1 MFQKLKDLSITQ
13 KMILVILVSILCLA
27 STLYVVSSKIHP
39 QSYSNIETK
48 EIIKDLER
56 ADDAIKNLFPQLTVK
71 LQDWATWDDTYQFVT
86 DLNQEYYDSNLKS
99 YSIANLEINSMIFAN
114 PEGGVVFIRVIDS
127 KTEEEVD
134 STEIREYFESHR
146 ELITHPDTESSI
158 SGILQF
164 TNGPFL
170 FTSLPILTSAGEG
183 PIHGSL
189 TFGTFIDKNV
199 IAKIRALTHLNLE
212 VFPYGSPD
220 SPADVIAAEQSL
232 TTENNQFVSPLSE
245 ASIAAYKVI
254 NDYYGKP
261 LITLKIEETRDVYMQ
276 GKATLSFYMIA
287 TSALLIFF
295 GLILIVLLELF
306 VVARFTR
313 LEKKVRQIGDKKDLS
328 IRIKEGT
335 NDEIGVLASSIN
347 GLLDK
352 IVAAEKAEDESNEKV
367 REIGEIL
374 KKRLEET
381 EKMNKMMINRELKMV
396 ELKKEIA
403 GYKAKGL

>member
-1 MFQKLKDLSITQ
+1 
-13 KMILVILVSILCLA
+13 MIIMGN
-27 STLYVVSSKIHP
+27 H
-39 QSYSNIETK
+39 
-48 EIIKDLER
+48 
-56 ADDAIKNLFPQLTVK
+56 F
-71 LQDWATWDDTYQFVT
+71 
-86 DLNQEYYDSNLKS
+86 
-99 YSIANLEINSMIFAN
+99 
-114 PEGGVVFIRVIDS
+114 
-127 KTEEEVD
+127 
-134 STEIREYFESHR
+134 
-146 ELITHPDTESSI
+146 
-158 SGILQF
+158 
-164 TNGPFL
+164 
-170 FTSLPILTSAGEG
+170 
-183 PIHGSL
+183 
-189 TFGTFIDKNV
+189 
-199 IAKIRALTHLNLE
+199 
-212 VFPYGSPD
+212 
-220 SPADVIAAEQSL
+220 
-232 TTENNQFVSPLSE
+232 
-245 ASIAAYKVI
+245 
-254 NDYYGKP
+254 
-261 LITLKIEETRDVYMQ
+261 TLKIEETRDVYMQ

-367 REIGEIL
+367 RETGEIL

-403 GYKAKGL
+403 GYKTRCVQ